1 MKTRIDDGRSFG
13 FDKMTLA
20 ALAAAAMVVAAGC
33 ASVPPPTDQVAVAT
47 AAVAHADMAGA
58 PALAPAEMRVAQDK
72 LVRVNV
78 AMAAKDHRQALWL
91 AQETQLDA
99 ELAELKAQS
108 AKAAGAAEAVTQDD
122 RALRDELTRKRQQ
135 P

>member
-1 MKTRIDDGRSFG
+1 MKTWINDGWSLG
-13 FDKMTLA
+13 FART
-20 ALAAAAMVVAAGC
+20 ALTGAAAAAMVAATGC
-33 ASVPPPTDQVAVAT
+33 ASMPPPTDQVAVAT
-47 AAVAHADMAGA
+47 AAVAHADKAGA
-58 PALAPAEMRVAQDK
+58 PSLAPAEMRIAQDK
-72 LVRVNV
+72 LVRANV

-108 AKAAGAAEAVTQDD
+108 TKAAGAAEAVTQDD
-122 RALRDELTRKRQQ
+122 RALRDELARKRQQ